1 MNKAVVRFGVVFI
14 VVFMLLGA
22 FERGLGQ
29 DAIGTGQFPSIATR
43 YDFDG
48 DRKSDISIFR
58 PSSGDWWYRR
68 SSDSSAFASRFGLSS
83 DRIAAADYDADGKT
97 DIAVYRDGVWYRLS
111 SLNGTV
117 DVSNFGVATDQP
129 LPADFDGDGKADT
142 TVFRQ
147 SNGTWHI
154 LQSGSGQYVSFQF
167 GSGGDVPLVG
177 DYDGDGKSDPTIFR
191 PSHGTWYRLNSSDG
205 STFTQNFGLA
215 GDTPVRGDFDGDG
228 RFDLAVWRPLNG
240 TWYVQRS
247 SDGGFMIRQFGLA
260 GDVPVASDYDGDGSD
275 DLSVFRPTGGVW
287 YRINS
292 SNGTFQSLQFGLGS
306 DLPVPG
312 QGIENAQPTP
322 TPTVTPTPSPTA
334 TPTPSPTATPTPTP
348 TPSPSFTCDYYAS
361 PTGTSSGSGSSS
373 SPWDLRT
380 ALGKTAV
387 VGNGKTLCLKGGTY
401 RGKFSSK
408 LNGAVI
414 RSAPS
419 EWAKI
424 DGFLTTT
431 LASSISAS
439 QTSFTVSDGS
449 VLVYPPGSDSG
460 VGVLADSELI
470 AVYGISGNTVTQANR
485 GGATGTSPAVSHSA
499 GTTLYVKGT
508 NLFVEGNGA
517 TYRDFEITNSIQ
529 FRNRDTSCENI
540 RGLGIHNIGN
550 GNKFINL
557 VVHDVE
563 NGILTSNSSANT
575 EIYGT
580 LVYNN
585 GLYRTVN
592 GVTEGYAHGL
602 YLENGSGYSRL
613 YEDIIFNN
621 FNLNTQMF
629 GVTAAYVGGDV
640 IGSVWANSGSP
651 MGKFYANQRHTNLL
665 IGTDTQ
671 EIPFISIRES
681 HFVNPLNTSGS
692 GIKLG
697 YGSGAANGVISNN
710 YFYGGG
716 GRLLEV
722 IDTPSLS
729 VLGNKFYGTNPSL
742 RYTLVWQNSQY
753 NWDNNTYYGGF
764 DRYIYNVNDNNG
776 GENRKF
782 DVWKAE
788 TGFDANS
795 TETSTPMPT
804 TVVVRPN
811 SYQTGR
817 GNVLVY
823 ANGATSV
830 NVDLSQLGLVNGQ
843 EYEIRNAFDY
853 FGPVVATGSFSV
865 SNSIINISLIGPA
878 KSVATPIGH
887 GYTPP
892 STCPQFCA
900 MVVVPR

>member
-117 DVSNFGVATDQP
+117 HVSNFGVATDQP

-373 SPWDLRT
+373 SPWNLQT
-380 ALGKTAV
+380 ALNKTSLIR
-387 VGNGKTLCLKGGTY
+387 NGKNLCMRGGVY
-401 RGKFSSK
+401 KGKFIST
-408 LNGAVI
+408 LNGGGIV
-414 RSAPS
+414 RSAPG
-419 EWAKI
+419 EWATV
-424 DGFLTTT
+424 DGNWSTT
-431 LASSISAS
+431 LSTSISAN
-439 QTSFTVSDGS
+439 QTSLTVADAS
-449 VLVYPPGSDSG
+449 VLLPTNGGDEISIDG
-460 VGVLADSELI
+460 EILKFCQK
-470 AVYGISGNTVTQANR
+470 SGNTLSSCGR
-485 GGATGTSPAVSHSA
+485 GNSGSVSGAQPHSA
-499 GTTLYVKGT
+499 GAIVSQAGNQLYITGDNT
-508 NLFVEGNGA
+508 
-517 TYRDFEITNSIQ
+517 TYRDFEITNS
-529 FRNRDTSCENI
+529 RSARVETVYPELA
-540 RGLGIHNIGN
+540 RGAGVFNVGN
-550 GNKFINL
+550 GNNFINL
-557 VVHDVE
+557 VVHDNV
-563 NGILTSNSSANT
+563 NGIFTGSSSDNT
-575 EIYGT
+575 LLYG
-580 LVYNN
+580 VISYNN
-585 GLYRTVN
+585 GMLN
-592 GVTEGYAHGL
+592 SAGDPLGHGF
-602 YLENGSGYSRL
+602 YLENASGYSRVYDSMTL
-613 YEDIIFNN
+613 NA
-621 FNLNTQMF
+621 FNLGMQGY
-629 GVTAAYVGGDV
+629 GVTGPYVGGDLQGSIFV
-640 IGSVWANSGSP
+640 NAGGPLGQHHWNLVYGPDSVASPTATINECHFYHQPSTSSYQVSFGYGAGVSSGSV
-651 MGKFYANQRHTNLL
+651 T
-665 IGTDTQ
+665 
-671 EIPFISIRES
+671 
-681 HFVNPLNTSGS
+681 
-692 GIKLG
+692 
-697 YGSGAANGVISNN
+697 NN
-710 YFYGGG
+710 YFFGSGTQFVVGTVSNLTYTGNRHFSTGGS
-716 GRLLEV
+716 
-722 IDTPSLS
+722 D
-729 VLGNKFYGTNPSL
+729 
-742 RYTLVWQNSQY
+742 RYTLSPTGRGYTWN
-753 NWDNNTYYGGF
+753 NNTYYNTTSQARFGDTTAVE
-764 DRYIYNVNDNNG
+764 DRTFAAWRTSSGYDSASTATSA
-776 GENRKF
+776 RLS
-782 DVWKAE
+782 
-788 TGFDANS
+788 DA
-795 TETSTPMPT
+795 
-804 TVVVRPN
+804 VIVRPN
-811 SYQTGR
+811 AYSQGSANIIIYSPSGATTASVNLSGA
-817 GNVLVY
+817 GL
-823 ANGATSV
+823 ANGQSFT
-830 NVDLSQLGLVNGQ
+830 
-843 EYEIRNAFDY
+843 IRNAFNY
-853 FGPVVATGSFSV
+853 FGPEVASGVFNASSPVLNLTLAG
-865 SNSIINISLIGPA
+865 A
-878 KSVATPIGH
+878 AATVARPIGMTT
-887 GYTPP
+887 TPAT
-892 STCPQFCA
+892 SCPNLCVL
-900 MVVVPR
+900 VVKPN